1 MCIRDSSF
9 IEPLNKSVKTANN
22 VKKVSRDTRNFEILS
37 RALYLPIINI
47 IPETIRIP
55 IDKSIAGKT
64 EKNGILVNRTPE
76 TKLTA
81 AIVKVPVIR
90 LTTRNKGRYKEFL
103 SLKPSNN
110 DLPVDAVNLVPTNK
124 NGYFKRL
131 VRRIGPTNENPNLAP
146 AVVDDNKWEP
156 PIAAPARTIP
166 GPKLF
171 CIPFVKF
178 IF

>member
-1 MCIRDSSF
+1 MT
-9 IEPLNKSVKTANN
+9 KSDKTANN
-22 VKKVSRDTRNFEILS
+22 VKKVRRDTKNFEILS
-37 RALYLPIINI
+37 RALYFPRINI
-47 IPETIRIP
+47 IPETMRIP
-55 IDKSIAGKT
+55 IDKSIAGKA
-64 EKNGILVNRTPE
+64 EKKGILVNRTPE

-131 VRRIGPTNENPNLAP
+131 VRRIRPTNENPNLAP
-146 AVVDDNKWEP
+146 AVVDDNK
-156 PIAAPARTIP
+156 
-166 GPKLF
+166 
-171 CIPFVKF
+171 
-178 IF
+178 

>member
-1 MCIRDSSF
+1 M
-9 IEPLNKSVKTANN
+9 
-22 VKKVSRDTRNFEILS
+22 
-37 RALYLPIINI
+37 
-47 IPETIRIP
+47 
-55 IDKSIAGKT
+55 AGKA
-64 EKNGILVNRTPE
+64 EKKGILVKRTPE

-90 LTTRNKGRYKEFL
+90 LTIRNKGRYKEFR

-131 VRRIGPTNENPNLAP
+131 VRRIRPTNENPNLAP
-146 AVVDDNKWEP
+146 AVVDDNKCEP
-156 PIAAPARTIP
+156 PIAAPASKIP

-178 IF
+178 MSLIK

>member
-1 MCIRDSSF
+1 M
-9 IEPLNKSVKTANN
+9 
-22 VKKVSRDTRNFEILS
+22 
-37 RALYLPIINI
+37 
-47 IPETIRIP
+47 
-55 IDKSIAGKT
+55 AGKA
-64 EKNGILVNRTPE
+64 EKKGILVKRTPE

-90 LTTRNKGRYKEFL
+90 LTIRNKGRYKEFL

-131 VRRIGPTNENPNLAP
+131 VRRIRPTNENPNLAP
-146 AVVDDNKWEP
+146 AVVDDNKCEP
-156 PIAAPARTIP
+156 PIAAPASKIP

-178 IF
+178 MSLIK